1 VAGILGFLI
10 IAAVLVIPFWRIL
23 PRAGLP
29 APVALVAVIPL
40 GAVILLWVLAFRRW
54 PLDDVSGR
62 F

>member
-1 VAGILGFLI
+1 MGAILGFLI
-10 IAAVLVIPFWRIL
+10 VAAILVIPFWRIL

-29 APVALVAVIPL
+29 APVALGAVIPL
-40 GAVILLWVLAFRRW
+40 GAVILLWVLAFKRW

>member
-1 VAGILGFLI
+1 MGAILGFLI
-10 IAAVLVIPFWRIL
+10 VAAILVIPFWRIL

-40 GAVILLWVLAFRRW
+40 GAVILLWVLAFKRW